1 MTEET
6 STKTGEVSLTSREKF
21 TKTSQIE
28 NHTSP
33 PDANRGEPPE
43 VNREEA
49 LTSREEQPA

>member
-28 NHTSP
+28 NHISP

-49 LTSREEQPA
+49 LTSREE